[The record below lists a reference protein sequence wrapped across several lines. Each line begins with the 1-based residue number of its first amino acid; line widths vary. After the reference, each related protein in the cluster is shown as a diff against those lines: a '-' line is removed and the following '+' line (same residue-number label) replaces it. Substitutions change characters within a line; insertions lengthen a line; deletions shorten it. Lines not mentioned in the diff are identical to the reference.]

1 MVKIRHAVYAFF
13 RALSKIDS
21 AEKIKF
27 SDQLYLRVPDPRLTL
42 VSLVGGETDAIK
54 LSVEDVRKIFK
65 SIKSAC
71 DMQDIKEIKAGE
83 LSWKTDGRTRSADQ
97 DYVAIRFNG
106 PSGSTRLTVTR
117 NELAVALAEFEAK
130 FGLG

>member
-1 MVKIRHAVYAFF
+1 MVKIRHAIYAFF
-13 RALSKIDS
+13 RTLSKMDS

-27 SDQLYLRVPDPRLTL
+27 SDKLYLRIPDTRLTL
-42 VSLVGGETDAIK
+42 VSLVGGETDATK
-54 LSVEDVRKIFK
+54 LSVEDARQIFK

-71 DMQDIKEIKAGE
+71 DMQDIKEIKAGD
-83 LSWKTDGRTRSADQ
+83 LSWKTDGRIRSADQ

-117 NELAVALAEFEAK
+117 NELTAALAVFEAK
-130 FGLG
+130 FGLD